1 MEKCCSECSEP
12 RMAQS
17 LCTFCN
23 KWLCF
28 QCTDLHQHERSST
41 QPFDLQHQP
50 RDPPSPSE
58 IGKSVFLLPIC
69 NYFHLSAQ
77 VGCLL
82 AHFCSWPPDIISSA
96 QYFSNP
102 SSLSPHFLSSV
113 VLRVSGAS
121 CCGHAVVMCSLHK
134 QEPLELLCETC
145 DLMACST
152 CHLSAHKD
160 FRLVHVGKAL
170 QDQRWLLQNLMARV
184 EEKRSAVESTAK
196 QIQGRLHGIKIT
208 QRKAE
213 NQIKMAKMIM
223 MNELNKRANLLIE
236 QLESISSDFKQR
248 LEDQLQG
255 AIELCSQLEHVQNF
269 ITWATAHH
277 RRNPLLFSK
286 ELIALQMQQLLE
298 PLMLSEAWTQL
309 KIKFNWDAS
318 FWTKNNSTLG
328 QLVVE
333 GGSRSYPEVVG
344 HPSILRPQT
353 VPCIA
358 IPPLCHAVREPGC
371 ACQTF
376 CQPQLCCLHCRPTQ
390 SVPLDKFPSQCPQAT
405 RRSSPPSLHSC
416 WEADASVPVHPPGAQ
431 PIQQST
437 SHPGSDPVQHGTSS
451 ASPRQ
456 PVGAN
461 NNLLSEPLP
470 ANSNQATIHVK
481 NPKQLQPPCERAQTS
496 AHEAATG
503 QEASPDRELPQVH
516 TQAQVQMTT
525 ETSNQPMIELQPIVN
540 TINHNRLLTA
550 LLQADGET
558 QTVVSR
564 LLHFSSSRCRAHTIT
579 SKVSETS
586 YLLSSP
592 THACKT
598 HSPQLDSFHPLL
610 LGFYQRSSALEMFTR
625 AQGRGGGGQS
635 RSGSK
640 KATRSQ
646 STSKGPRGP
655 RKRLCKDR
663 PTRAAHSL
671 ATVAGDQGCTMQ
683 QQVCARLDASEM
695 IPGHINSHTAS
706 SLTTYK
712 SEPDNV
718 YAYAYENRRLKTRK
732 KKRLSQEDPD
742 TSDKEAPDGS
752 KVPVVCLE
760 RLKILVSRHPPQNH
774 QGTDLTSQTEPGL
787 KPEETV
793 FRVLERKVTSQ
804 GTLDKESVQTEDSVS
819 PIEQLS
825 PEHLHS
831 SESSGSLDVSQ
842 PPVQEFCNINQESR
856 VLAISNDSDPI
867 SQPDTEEI
875 NSPSELRSVTGPDFQ
890 TESTREAEADADM
903 ESELLQE
910 SDPSAESELQVECES
925 DVISEQLP
933 ELVLSA
939 SEQEFE
945 SDTDSTA
952 EVTLNLE
959 PESEWEAEQPV
970 LPPAVDSETV
980 SEPALEHQPAED
992 CPEIENEDFC
1002 AVCLIG
1008 GDLLCCDRCP
1018 KVFHLSCHVPPL
1030 HTFPIG
1036 DWICTLC
1043 RDVEQPEVE
1052 SDCENDQMSTG
1063 SLPYGLSA
1071 CDQRKCEKL
1080 TLLILSNIL
1089 SAPFHEP
1096 VSPLA
1101 RHYYQIIKKP
1111 MDLSVIRNR
1120 LSRTSNTHYRSPQE
1134 FVADVL
1140 LMFKNCAKFNYPDSE
1155 VAQAGHSLQSF
1166 FTSKL
1171 REVFPDLTCPVQE
1184 EEDSDNEDYE
1194 ELERAMVTGFPWPER
1209 KEQSHRKRKRRHSLN
1224 WRRNHY

>member
-28 QCTDLHQHERSST
+28 QCTDLHQHERGST

-58 IGKSVFLLPIC
+58 IG
-69 NYFHLSAQ
+69 A
-77 VGCLL
+77 G
-82 AHFCSWPPDIISSA
+82 
-96 QYFSNP
+96 
-102 SSLSPHFLSSV
+102 
-113 VLRVSGAS
+113 
-121 CCGHAVVMCSLHK
+121 CCGHAVVMCPLHK

-145 DLMACST
+145 DLMACSI

-160 FRLVHVGKAL
+160 HRLVHVGKAL

-298 PLMLSEAWTQL
+298 PLMLSEAWTPL

-318 FWTKNNSTLG
+318 FWTKQMSTLG

-333 GGSRSYPEVVG
+333 GGSRSYSEVVG
-344 HPSILRPQT
+344 HPSILRPQP

-358 IPPLCHAVREPGC
+358 MPPLCHAVREPGC
-371 ACQTF
+371 ACQAF

-390 SVPLDKFPSQCPQAT
+390 SVPLDKFPSQCPQAS

-416 WEADASVPVHPPGAQ
+416 WEADASVPMHPPGAQ

-437 SHPGSDPVQHGTSS
+437 SHPGPDPVQHGTSS

-456 PVGAN
+456 PAGSN
-461 NNLLSEPLP
+461 NHLLPESLP
-470 ANSNQATIHVK
+470 ANSNQAAVDGRKSAPGQT
-481 NPKQLQPPCERAQTS
+481 PGERGQTS
-496 AHEAATG
+496 ALEAATG
-503 QEASPDRELPQVH
+503 QGASADKELPQVH
-516 TQAQVQMTT
+516 NQAQVQTTT
-525 ETSNQPMIELQPIVN
+525 ETSNQPMIELHPIVAC
-540 TINHNRLLTA
+540 INDDR
-550 LLQADGET
+550 
-558 QTVVSR
+558 
-564 LLHFSSSRCRAHTIT
+564 
-579 SKVSETS
+579 
-586 YLLSSP
+586 
-592 THACKT
+592 
-598 HSPQLDSFHPLL
+598 
-610 LGFYQRSSALEMFTR
+610 RSSVLEMYAL
-625 AQGRGGGGQS
+625 AQGRGGDGQR

-640 KATRSQ
+640 RATRSQ
-646 STSKGPRGP
+646 STLKGPRVPRGP

-663 PTRAAHSL
+663 PTGAAHSL
-671 ATVAGDQGCTMQ
+671 ATVAGDQGCTTQ
-683 QQVCARLDASEM
+683 QQVCARLNASVM
-695 IPGHINSHTAS
+695 IPGHVSSHIAS
-706 SLTTYK
+706 SMTTYK

-732 KKRLSQEDPD
+732 KNRMSQEDPE

-774 QGTDLTSQTEPGL
+774 QSADLTSQTEPGL

-793 FRVLERKVTSQ
+793 FRVLERHVTSQ
-804 GTLDKESVQTEDSVS
+804 GTLDKKSVQTEDSVS
-819 PIEQLS
+819 PTEQLS

-831 SESSGSLDVSQ
+831 SESSGSLEASQ
-842 PPVQEFCNINQESR
+842 APVQEFCNINQESG
-856 VLAISNDSDPI
+856 VLAISNDSVPV
-867 SQPDTEEI
+867 SQPETEEI
-875 NSPSELRSVTGPDFQ
+875 HSPSELRSVTGSDFQ
-890 TESTREAEADADM
+890 TESTREAEPGSDADV

-910 SDPSAESELQVECES
+910 SDPSAESELQVESES
-925 DVISEQLP
+925 DVISEQPP
-933 ELVLSA
+933 ESVLSA
-939 SEQEFE
+939 SEHEFE
-945 SDTDSTA
+945 SDPDSTA

-959 PESEWEAEQPV
+959 AETEWEAEQPV
-970 LPPAVDSETV
+970 LPPATNSESAV
-980 SEPALEHQPAED
+980 EHQPAEET
-992 CPEIENEDFC
+992 PEIENEDFC

-1030 HTFPIG
+1030 HSFPRG

-1052 SDCENDQMSTG
+1052 YDCENDQMSTG
-1063 SLPYGLSA
+1063 SMPYGLSA

-1120 LSRTSNTHYRSPQE
+1120 LSRNGSTQYRSPQE

-1140 LMFKNCAKFNYPDSE
+1140 LMFKNCAKFNY
-1155 VAQAGHSLQSF
+1155 
-1166 FTSKL
+1166 
-1171 REVFPDLTCPVQE
+1171 
-1184 EEDSDNEDYE
+1184 
-1194 ELERAMVTGFPWPER
+1194 
-1209 KEQSHRKRKRRHSLN
+1209 
-1224 WRRNHY
+1224 

>member
-28 QCTDLHQHERSST
+28 QCTDLHQHERSSS

-58 IGKSVFLLPIC
+58 IG
-69 NYFHLSAQ
+69 A
-77 VGCLL
+77 G
-82 AHFCSWPPDIISSA
+82 
-96 QYFSNP
+96 
-102 SSLSPHFLSSV
+102 
-113 VLRVSGAS
+113 

-145 DLMACST
+145 DLMACSI

-160 FRLVHVGKAL
+160 HRLVHVGKAL

-184 EEKRSAVESTAK
+184 EEKRSAVESSAK

-255 AIELCSQLEHVQNF
+255 AIELCSQLERVQNF

-318 FWTKNNSTLG
+318 FWTKQMSTLG
-328 QLVVE
+328 QLVVD
-333 GGSRSYPEVVG
+333 GGSRSYSEVVG
-344 HPSILRPQT
+344 HPSILRPQP

-358 IPPLCHAVREPGC
+358 IPPLCHAVHDPGC

-390 SVPLDKFPSQCPQAT
+390 SISLDKFPAQCPQAT

-416 WEADASVPVHPPGAQ
+416 WEADASVPGHPPGAQ
-431 PIQQST
+431 PIQPST
-437 SHPGSDPVQHGTSS
+437 SHPGSELVQHGVSS

-456 PVGAN
+456 PVGSN
-461 NNLLSEPLP
+461 NHPLP
-470 ANSNQATIHVK
+470 ANSNQAAMDGR
-481 NPKQLQPPCERAQTS
+481 NSAPGQAPCEREQTS
-496 AHEAATG
+496 AHEATTG
-503 QEASPDRELPQVH
+503 QEASPDRELLQVH
-516 TQAQVQMTT
+516 NQAQVQMNT
-525 ETSNQPMIELQPIVN
+525 ETSNQPMIELQPI
-540 TINHNRLLTA
+540 IARIS
-550 LLQADGET
+550 DD
-558 QTVVSR
+558 R
-564 LLHFSSSRCRAHTIT
+564 
-579 SKVSETS
+579 
-586 YLLSSP
+586 
-592 THACKT
+592 
-598 HSPQLDSFHPLL
+598 
-610 LGFYQRSSALEMFTR
+610 RSSALETFTL
-625 AQGRGGGGQS
+625 AQGRGCKGQS

-640 KATRSQ
+640 RASRSQ

-655 RKRLCKDR
+655 RKSLCKAR
-663 PTRAAHSL
+663 MNRAAHSL
-671 ATVAGDQGCTMQ
+671 ATVAGDQGCTT
-683 QQVCARLDASEM
+683 QQVCAQPDASEM
-695 IPGHINSHTAS
+695 IPGHTAS

-718 YAYAYENRRLKTRK
+718 YAYAYENRKQKTRK
-732 KKRLSQEDPD
+732 KKRFSREDPD
-742 TSDKEAPDGS
+742 SSDKEASDGS

-793 FRVLERKVTSQ
+793 YRVLERKVTSQ

-819 PIEQLS
+819 PTEQLS
-825 PEHLHS
+825 PE
-831 SESSGSLDVSQ
+831 SSGSLEVSQ
-842 PPVQEFCNINQESR
+842 PPVQEFCNITQESG
-856 VLAISNDSDPI
+856 VLAISNDSDPVL
-867 SQPDTEEI
+867 QPDTEEI
-875 NSPSELRSVTGPDFQ
+875 DSPSELRSVTGYDFQ
-890 TESTREAEADADM
+890 TESIREAELGSDADV
-903 ESELLQE
+903 ESELLQD
-910 SDPSAESELQVECES
+910 SDPSSQSELQVEFES
-925 DVISEQLP
+925 DVISEQP
-933 ELVLSA
+933 SESALSA

-945 SDTDSTA
+945 SDPDSTA

-970 LPPAVDSETV
+970 LPPVSGSETV
-980 SEPALEHQPAED
+980 SEPAAES
-992 CPEIENEDFC
+992 PEIENEDFC

-1030 HTFPIG
+1030 HSFPIG

-1052 SDCENDQMSTG
+1052 YDCESDQMSTA
-1063 SLPYGLSA
+1063 LLAYGLSA

-1120 LSRTSNTHYRSPQE
+1120 LSRTGNTHYRSPQE

-1184 EEDSDNEDYE
+1184 EEDSDNEDHE
-1194 ELERAMVTGFPWPER
+1194 ELQRAMVTGFPWPER

>member
-28 QCTDLHQHERSST
+28 QCTDLHQHERVST
-41 QPFDLQHQP
+41 QPSDLQHQP

-58 IGKSVFLLPIC
+58 IG
-69 NYFHLSAQ
+69 A
-77 VGCLL
+77 G
-82 AHFCSWPPDIISSA
+82 
-96 QYFSNP
+96 
-102 SSLSPHFLSSV
+102 
-113 VLRVSGAS
+113 
-121 CCGHAVVMCSLHK
+121 CCGHAVVMCPLHK

-145 DLMACST
+145 DLMACSI

-160 FRLVHVGKAL
+160 HRLVHVGKAL

-184 EEKRSAVESTAK
+184 EEKRSTVESTAK

-269 ITWATAHH
+269 FTWATAHH

-298 PLMLSEAWTQL
+298 PLMLSEAWTPL

-318 FWTKNNSTLG
+318 FWTKQMSTLG

-333 GGSRSYPEVVG
+333 GGSRSYSEVVG
-344 HPSILRPQT
+344 HPSILRPQP

-358 IPPLCHAVREPGC
+358 MPPLCHAVREPGC

-390 SVPLDKFPSQCPQAT
+390 SVPLDKFPAPCPQAT

-416 WEADASVPVHPPGAQ
+416 WESDASVPMHPTGAQ

-437 SHPGSDPVQHGTSS
+437 SHPGSDLVQHESSS
-451 ASPRQ
+451 ALPRQ
-456 PVGAN
+456 PVGSNDHPLPEA
-461 NNLLSEPLP
+461 LP
-470 ANSNQATIHVK
+470 ANSNQTVMDGRNCAPDQSP
-481 NPKQLQPPCERAQTS
+481 NGRGQTC
-496 AHEAATG
+496 APEADTR

-516 TQAQVQMTT
+516 NQARVQTTT
-525 ETSNQPMIELQPIVN
+525 ETSNQPMVELQP
-540 TINHNRLLTA
+540 
-550 LLQADGET
+550 
-558 QTVVSR
+558 VVAR
-564 LLHFSSSRCRAHTIT
+564 IDDDR
-579 SKVSETS
+579 
-586 YLLSSP
+586 
-592 THACKT
+592 
-598 HSPQLDSFHPLL
+598 
-610 LGFYQRSSALEMFTR
+610 RSSALEMYAL
-625 AQGRGGGGQS
+625 AQGRGGDRRS
-635 RSGSK
+635 CSGSK
-640 KATRSQ
+640 RATRSQ
-646 STSKGPRGP
+646 STAVGPRGP

-663 PTRAAHSL
+663 PARAAHSL
-671 ATVAGDQGCTMQ
+671 ATVAGDQGCTTQ
-683 QQVCARLDASEM
+683 QQVCARFDDSEM
-695 IPGHINSHTAS
+695 IPGRISSHNAS
-706 SLTTYK
+706 TLTTYK

-718 YAYAYENRRLKTRK
+718 YAYAYENRRLNTRK
-732 KKRLSQEDPD
+732 SRMPREDPD

-774 QGTDLTSQTEPGL
+774 QSTEITCQTESGL

-793 FRVLERKVTSQ
+793 LRVLEREVTSQ
-804 GTLDKESVQTEDSVS
+804 GTLDKESVQPEDSVS
-819 PIEQLS
+819 PTEQLS
-825 PEHLHS
+825 PEHLYS
-831 SESSGSLDVSQ
+831 CESSVSLEVSQ
-842 PPVQEFCNINQESR
+842 PPVQEFCNLNQESR
-856 VLAISNDSDPI
+856 VLAISNDSDPVL
-867 SQPDTEEI
+867 QPDTEEI
-875 NSPSELRSVTGPDFQ
+875 HFPSELRSVTDSDFQ
-890 TESTREAEADADM
+890 TESTREAEPGSDADM

-910 SDPSAESELQVECES
+910 SDPSAESELQVESES
-925 DVISEQLP
+925 DVISEQPP
-933 ELVLSA
+933 ESVLSG

-945 SDTDSTA
+945 SDPDSTA
-952 EVTLNLE
+952 EVTVNLE
-959 PESEWEAEQPV
+959 PESEWEAEPPV
-970 LPPAVDSETV
+970 LQPATGSENV
-980 SEPALEHQPAED
+980 SEPAVEHQPAEER
-992 CPEIENEDFC
+992 PEIENEDFC

-1030 HTFPIG
+1030 HSFPIG

-1043 RDVEQPEVE
+1043 RDLEQPEVE
-1052 SDCENDQMSTG
+1052 YDCENVQMSTG
-1063 SLPYGLSA
+1063 TMPYGLSA
-1071 CDQRKCEKL
+1071 CDQKKCEKL

-1120 LSRTSNTHYRSPQE
+1120 LSRNSHTHYLSPQE

-1184 EEDSDNEDYE
+1184 EEDSDIDDYE
-1194 ELERAMVTGFPWPER
+1194 ELEQAMVTGFPWPER
-1209 KEQSHRKRKRRHSLN
+1209 REQSHRKRKRRHSLN

>member
-28 QCTDLHQHERSST
+28 QCTDLHQHERSFI

-50 RDPPSPSE
+50 RDLPSSSE
-58 IGKSVFLLPIC
+58 IG
-69 NYFHLSAQ
+69 A
-77 VGCLL
+77 G
-82 AHFCSWPPDIISSA
+82 
-96 QYFSNP
+96 
-102 SSLSPHFLSSV
+102 
-113 VLRVSGAS
+113 

-145 DLMACST
+145 DLMACSI

-160 FRLVHVGKAL
+160 HRLVHVGKAL

-255 AIELCSQLEHVQNF
+255 AIELCSQLERVQNF

-277 RRNPLLFSK
+277 RCNPLLFSK

-298 PLMLSEAWTQL
+298 PLMLSEAWTSL

-318 FWTKNNSTLG
+318 FWTKQMSTLG

-333 GGSRSYPEVVG
+333 GGSRSYSEVVG
-344 HPSILRPQT
+344 HPSILRPQP

-358 IPPLCHAVREPGC
+358 IPPLCHAVHEPGC

-376 CQPQLCCLHCRPTQ
+376 FQPQLCCLHCRPTQ
-390 SVPLDKFPSQCPQAT
+390 SVPLDKFPAQCPQAT

-431 PIQQST
+431 PIQPST
-437 SHPGSDPVQHGTSS
+437 SHPGSDLVQHGASS

-456 PVGAN
+456 PVGSN
-461 NNLLSEPLP
+461 NHPLP
-470 ANSNQATIHVK
+470 ANSNQAAMDGRK
-481 NPKQLQPPCERAQTS
+481 SAPGQPPCERGQTS
-496 AHEAATG
+496 APEATTG
-503 QEASPDRELPQVH
+503 QEASPDSELPRVH
-516 TQAQVQMTT
+516 NQAQVQTTT
-525 ETSNQPMIELQPIVN
+525 ETSNQPMIELQPIVAR
-540 TINHNRLLTA
+540 IDDDR
-550 LLQADGET
+550 
-558 QTVVSR
+558 
-564 LLHFSSSRCRAHTIT
+564 
-579 SKVSETS
+579 
-586 YLLSSP
+586 
-592 THACKT
+592 
-598 HSPQLDSFHPLL
+598 
-610 LGFYQRSSALEMFTR
+610 RSSALEMFTL
-625 AQGRGGGGQS
+625 AQGRGGDDQS

-640 KATRSQ
+640 RATRSQ
-646 STSKGPRGP
+646 SNSKGPRGP
-655 RKRLCKDR
+655 RKSLCKAR
-663 PTRAAHSL
+663 PNRAAHSL
-671 ATVAGDQGCTMQ
+671 ATVAGDQECTTQ
-683 QQVCARLDASEM
+683 QQVCARPDASEM
-695 IPGHINSHTAS
+695 MPGHISSHTAS

-718 YAYAYENRRLKTRK
+718 YAYAYENRKPKTRK
-732 KKRLSQEDPD
+732 KNRLSREDPD

-774 QGTDLTSQTEPGL
+774 QGTDLISQTESGL

-793 FRVLERKVTSQ
+793 FRVLERKDTSQ
-804 GTLDKESVQTEDSVS
+804 ETLDKESVQTEDSVS
-819 PIEQLS
+819 ATEQLS

-831 SESSGSLDVSQ
+831 SEPSGSLEVSQ
-842 PPVQEFCNINQESR
+842 LPVQEFCNINQESG

-867 SQPDTEEI
+867 LQSDTEEI
-875 NSPSELRSVTGPDFQ
+875 HSPSELRSVTGSDFQ
-890 TESTREAEADADM
+890 TESVREAEPGSDADV

-910 SDPSAESELQVECES
+910 SDPSSQFELQVEFES
-925 DVISEQLP
+925 DVISEQP
-933 ELVLSA
+933 SESVLSA

-945 SDTDSTA
+945 SDPDSTA

-959 PESEWEAEQPV
+959 PEPEWV
-970 LPPAVDSETV
+970 LPPAAGSETV
-980 SEPALEHQPAED
+980 SEPAAEHQPTEES
-992 CPEIENEDFC
+992 PEIENEDFC

-1030 HTFPIG
+1030 HSFPIG

-1052 SDCENDQMSTG
+1052 YDCENDQMSTA
-1063 SLPYGLSA
+1063 LLAYGLSA

-1134 FVADVL
+1134 FVTDVL
-1140 LMFKNCAKFNYPDSE
+1140 LMFKNCGKFNYSDSE

-1184 EEDSDNEDYE
+1184 EEDSENEDYE

>member
-1 MEKCCSECSEP
+1 MCQQILFFWNAVDFQCTFIHLPLQCCSECSEP

-28 QCTDLHQHERSST
+28 QCTDLHQHERSSS
-41 QPFDLQHQP
+41 QPSDLQHQP

-58 IGKSVFLLPIC
+58 IG
-69 NYFHLSAQ
+69 A
-77 VGCLL
+77 
-82 AHFCSWPPDIISSA
+82 A
-96 QYFSNP
+96 
-102 SSLSPHFLSSV
+102 
-113 VLRVSGAS
+113 
-121 CCGHAVVMCSLHK
+121 CCGHAVVMCPLHK

-145 DLMACST
+145 DLMACSI

-160 FRLVHVGKAL
+160 HRLVHVGKAL

-298 PLMLSEAWTQL
+298 PLMLSEAWSPL

-318 FWTKNNSTLG
+318 FWTKQMSTLG

-333 GGSRSYPEVVG
+333 GGSRSYSDVVG
-344 HPSILRPQT
+344 HSSILRPQP

-358 IPPLCHAVREPGC
+358 MPPLCHAVREPGC
-371 ACQTF
+371 AYQTF
-376 CQPQLCCLHCRPTQ
+376 CQPSLCCLHCRPAQT
-390 SVPLDKFPSQCPQAT
+390 VPLEKFPAQCAQAT

-416 WEADASVPVHPPGAQ
+416 WDTETSVPVHPPGAQ
-431 PIQQST
+431 PMQQST
-437 SHPGSDPVQHGTSS
+437 SHPGSDLVQHGSS
-451 ASPRQ
+451 SSQPRH
-456 PVGAN
+456 PVGSN
-461 NNLLSEPLP
+461 IELLP
-470 ANSNQATIHVK
+470 ADSGQTVMDEKSSTTGQKAS
-481 NPKQLQPPCERAQTS
+481 RRGQTS
-496 AHEAATG
+496 AP
-503 QEASPDRELPQVH
+503 EASTGPEASADAELPQIH
-516 TQAQVQMTT
+516 KQAQMQTT
-525 ETSNQPMIELQPIVN
+525 AETSCQPMVELQSIAAR
-540 TINHNRLLTA
+540 IGDDDDR
-550 LLQADGET
+550 
-558 QTVVSR
+558 
-564 LLHFSSSRCRAHTIT
+564 
-579 SKVSETS
+579 
-586 YLLSSP
+586 
-592 THACKT
+592 
-598 HSPQLDSFHPLL
+598 
-610 LGFYQRSSALEMFTR
+610 RSSELEMFALVQGQVGDGRSCPGLKR
-625 AQGRGGGGQS
+625 AS
-635 RSGSK
+635 
-640 KATRSQ
+640 RSQ
-646 STSKGPRGP
+646 SSADAPRGP

-663 PTRAAHSL
+663 SIKDAHGL
-671 ATVAGDQGCTMQ
+671 ATATGDQGCTTQ
-683 QQVCARLDASEM
+683 QTCAQLHASEM
-695 IPGHINSHTAS
+695 YPSSHVAS

-712 SEPDNV
+712 SEPENV
-718 YAYAYENRRLKTRK
+718 YAYAYENKRLKTRK
-732 KKRLSQEDPD
+732 KHRNSRDDPH
-742 TSDKEAPDGS
+742 TSDKESSDGS
-752 KVPVVCLE
+752 KVPVVCLQ

-774 QGTDLTSQTEPGL
+774 QSTDPSSQSGL

-793 FRVLERKVTSQ
+793 LKVLEREAASQ
-804 GTLDKESVQTEDSVS
+804 GTLDKESVQAEDNMSPTET
-819 PIEQLS
+819 QLS
-825 PEHLHS
+825 PQHLHS
-831 SESSGSLDVSQ
+831 CESSGSLEDSQ
-842 PPVQEFCNINQESR
+842 PPVQEFCNINQESDALSVSKDA
-856 VLAISNDSDPI
+856 VL
-867 SQPDTEEI
+867 QPDAEEI
-875 NSPSELRSVTGPDFQ
+875 HSDDSPSDLISAPGSDFQ
-890 TESTREAEADADM
+890 TESTREADV
-903 ESELLQE
+903 ESELPQ
-910 SDPSAESELQVECES
+910 ESELQVESES

-933 ELVLSA
+933 ESVL
-939 SEQEFE
+939 SEQEME
-945 SDTDSTA
+945 SDPDSTA
-952 EVTLNLE
+952 EVNLNLE
-959 PESEWEAEQPV
+959 PECEWETEQPV
-970 LPPAVDSETV
+970 SPQSSGFENVP
-980 SEPALEHQPAED
+980 EPVVEHQPSEES
-992 CPEIENEDFC
+992 PEIENEDFC

-1030 HTFPIG
+1030 HSFPVG

-1052 SDCENDQMSTG
+1052 YDCENVQMSTG
-1063 SLPYGLSA
+1063 MMPYGLSA

-1120 LSRTSNTHYRSPQE
+1120 LGSNSHTHYCSPQE

-1166 FTSKL
+1166 FISKL
-1171 REVFPDLTCPVQE
+1171 REVFPDLSCPVQE
-1184 EEDSDNEDYE
+1184 EEEEDSDTEDYE
-1194 ELERAMVTGFPWPER
+1194 ELERAMMTGFPWPER
-1209 KEQSHRKRKRRHSLN
+1209 KEQSHRKRKRRLSLN
-1224 WRRNHY
+1224 RRRNHF

>member
-1 MEKCCSECSEP
+1 MYLQCCSECSEP

-28 QCTDLHQHERSST
+28 QCTDLHQHERKT
-41 QPFDLQHQP
+41 NFWKKNVKT
-50 RDPPSPSE
+50 SP
-58 IGKSVFLLPIC
+58 
-69 NYFHLSAQ
+69 
-77 VGCLL
+77 
-82 AHFCSWPPDIISSA
+82 
-96 QYFSNP
+96 
-102 SSLSPHFLSSV
+102 
-113 VLRVSGAS
+113 GAG
-121 CCGHAVVMCSLHK
+121 CCGHAVVMCPLHK

-145 DLMACST
+145 DLMACSI

-160 FRLVHVGKAL
+160 HRLVHVGKAL

-236 QLESISSDFKQR
+236 QLEVITFSLQR

-255 AIELCSQLEHVQNF
+255 AIELCSQLEHLQNF

-277 RRNPLLFSK
+277 RCNPLLFSK

-298 PLMLSEAWTQL
+298 PLMLSEAWTPL

-318 FWTKNNSTLG
+318 FWTKQMSTLGKPSYWTMPLDGYFYNFYICCIFTFQEGNSSVFKPSKTG

-358 IPPLCHAVREPGC
+358 MPPLCHAVREPGC

-390 SVPLDKFPSQCPQAT
+390 SVPLDKFPSQCPQA
-405 RRSSPPSLHSC
+405 
-416 WEADASVPVHPPGAQ
+416 DASVLVHPPGAQ
-431 PIQQST
+431 PLQQST

-456 PVGAN
+456 PVVAN
-461 NNLLSEPLP
+461 NHPLSEPLP
-470 ANSNQATIHVK
+470 ANSNQAAVDGR
-481 NPKQLQPPCERAQTS
+481 NAAPGLPPCERGQTS
-496 AHEAATG
+496 APEAVTG
-503 QEASPDRELPQVH
+503 QEASPDKELPQVRN
-516 TQAQVQMTT
+516 QAQVQTTT
-525 ETSNQPMIELQPIVN
+525 ETSNQPMIELQPIVARIDDDRVSF
-540 TINHNRLLTA
+540 INVSLFICPLQSSTFA
-550 LLQADGET
+550 LI
-558 QTVVSR
+558 V
-564 LLHFSSSRCRAHTIT
+564 
-579 SKVSETS
+579 
-586 YLLSSP
+586 
-592 THACKT
+592 
-598 HSPQLDSFHPLL
+598 LD
-610 LGFYQRSSALEMFTR
+610 
-625 AQGRGGGGQS
+625 
-635 RSGSK
+635 
-640 KATRSQ
+640 
-646 STSKGPRGP
+646 
-655 RKRLCKDR
+655 
-663 PTRAAHSL
+663 
-671 ATVAGDQGCTMQ
+671 
-683 QQVCARLDASEM
+683 
-695 IPGHINSHTAS
+695 
-706 SLTTYK
+706 
-712 SEPDNV
+712 
-718 YAYAYENRRLKTRK
+718 
-732 KKRLSQEDPD
+732 
-742 TSDKEAPDGS
+742 
-752 KVPVVCLE
+752 
-760 RLKILVSRHPPQNH
+760 
-774 QGTDLTSQTEPGL
+774 TD
-787 KPEETV
+787 
-793 FRVLERKVTSQ
+793 
-804 GTLDKESVQTEDSVS
+804 
-819 PIEQLS
+819 
-825 PEHLHS
+825 HS
-831 SESSGSLDVSQ
+831 SQAWRSL
-842 PPVQEFCNINQESR
+842 
-856 VLAISNDSDPI
+856 VLAK
-867 SQPDTEEI
+867 
-875 NSPSELRSVTGPDFQ
+875 V
-890 TESTREAEADADM
+890 AYV

-910 SDPSAESELQVECES
+910 SDPSAESELQVDSES
-925 DVISEQLP
+925 DVISEQPP
-933 ELVLSA
+933 ESVLSA

-945 SDTDSTA
+945 SDPDSTA

-970 LPPAVDSETV
+970 LPPAAGSETI
-980 SEPALEHQPAED
+980 SEPAVEHQPAEES
-992 CPEIENEDFC
+992 PEIENEDFC

-1030 HTFPIG
+1030 HSFPIG

-1052 SDCENDQMSTG
+1052 YDCENDQMSTG

-1089 SAPFHEP
+1089 STPFHEP

-1194 ELERAMVTGFPWPER
+1194 ELERAMATGFPWPER

>member
-28 QCTDLHQHERSST
+28 QCTDLHQHERSSS

-58 IGKSVFLLPIC
+58 IG
-69 NYFHLSAQ
+69 A
-77 VGCLL
+77 G
-82 AHFCSWPPDIISSA
+82 
-96 QYFSNP
+96 
-102 SSLSPHFLSSV
+102 
-113 VLRVSGAS
+113 

-145 DLMACST
+145 DLMACSI

-160 FRLVHVGKAL
+160 HRLVHVGKAL

-184 EEKRSAVESTAK
+184 EEKRSAVESSAK

-255 AIELCSQLEHVQNF
+255 AIELCSQLERVQNF

-318 FWTKNNSTLG
+318 FWTKQMSTLG
-328 QLVVE
+328 QLVVD
-333 GGSRSYPEVVG
+333 GGSRSYSEVVG
-344 HPSILRPQT
+344 HPSILRPQP

-358 IPPLCHAVREPGC
+358 IPPLCHAVHDPGC

-390 SVPLDKFPSQCPQAT
+390 SISLDKFPAQCPQAT

-416 WEADASVPVHPPGAQ
+416 WEADASVPGHPPGAQ
-431 PIQQST
+431 PIQPST
-437 SHPGSDPVQHGTSS
+437 SHPGSELVQHGVSS

-456 PVGAN
+456 PVGSN
-461 NNLLSEPLP
+461 NHPLP
-470 ANSNQATIHVK
+470 ANSNQAAMDGR
-481 NPKQLQPPCERAQTS
+481 NSAPGQAPCEREQTS
-496 AHEAATG
+496 AHEATTG
-503 QEASPDRELPQVH
+503 QEASPDRELLQVH
-516 TQAQVQMTT
+516 NQAQVQMNT
-525 ETSNQPMIELQPIVN
+525 ETSNQPMIELQPI
-540 TINHNRLLTA
+540 IARIS
-550 LLQADGET
+550 DD
-558 QTVVSR
+558 R
-564 LLHFSSSRCRAHTIT
+564 
-579 SKVSETS
+579 
-586 YLLSSP
+586 
-592 THACKT
+592 
-598 HSPQLDSFHPLL
+598 
-610 LGFYQRSSALEMFTR
+610 RSSALETFTL
-625 AQGRGGGGQS
+625 AQGRGGNGQS

-640 KATRSQ
+640 RASRSQ

-655 RKRLCKDR
+655 RKSLCKAR
-663 PTRAAHSL
+663 MNRAAHSL
-671 ATVAGDQGCTMQ
+671 ATVAGDQGCTTQ
-683 QQVCARLDASEM
+683 QQVCAQPDASEM
-695 IPGHINSHTAS
+695 IPGHTAS
-706 SLTTYK
+706 SLTNYK

-718 YAYAYENRRLKTRK
+718 YAYAYENRKQKTRK
-732 KKRLSQEDPD
+732 KKRLSREDPD
-742 TSDKEAPDGS
+742 SSDKEASDGS

-793 FRVLERKVTSQ
+793 YRVLERKVTSQ

-819 PIEQLS
+819 PTEQLS
-825 PEHLHS
+825 PE
-831 SESSGSLDVSQ
+831 SSGSLEVSQ
-842 PPVQEFCNINQESR
+842 PPVQEFCNITQESG
-856 VLAISNDSDPI
+856 VLAISNDSDPVL
-867 SQPDTEEI
+867 QPDTEEI
-875 NSPSELRSVTGPDFQ
+875 DSPSELRSVTGSDFQ
-890 TESTREAEADADM
+890 TESIREAELGSDADV
-903 ESELLQE
+903 ESELLQD
-910 SDPSAESELQVECES
+910 SDPSSQSELQVEFES
-925 DVISEQLP
+925 DVISEQP
-933 ELVLSA
+933 SESALSA

-945 SDTDSTA
+945 SDPDSTA

-970 LPPAVDSETV
+970 LPPVSGSETV
-980 SEPALEHQPAED
+980 SEPAAES
-992 CPEIENEDFC
+992 PEIENEDFC

-1030 HTFPIG
+1030 HSFPIG

-1052 SDCENDQMSTG
+1052 YDCESDQMSTA
-1063 SLPYGLSA
+1063 LLAYGLSA

-1120 LSRTSNTHYRSPQE
+1120 LSRTGNTHYRSPQE

-1184 EEDSDNEDYE
+1184 EEDSDNEDHE
-1194 ELERAMVTGFPWPER
+1194 ELQRAMVTGFPWPER

>member
-58 IGKSVFLLPIC
+58 IG
-69 NYFHLSAQ
+69 A
-77 VGCLL
+77 G
-82 AHFCSWPPDIISSA
+82 
-96 QYFSNP
+96 
-102 SSLSPHFLSSV
+102 
-113 VLRVSGAS
+113 
-121 CCGHAVVMCSLHK
+121 CCGHAVVMCPLHK

-145 DLMACST
+145 DLMACSI

-160 FRLVHVGKAL
+160 HRLVHVGKAL

-236 QLESISSDFKQR
+236 QVE
-248 LEDQLQG
+248 
-255 AIELCSQLEHVQNF
+255 
-269 ITWATAHH
+269 
-277 RRNPLLFSK
+277 
-286 ELIALQMQQLLE
+286 
-298 PLMLSEAWTQL
+298 
-309 KIKFNWDAS
+309 
-318 FWTKNNSTLG
+318 LG

-344 HPSILRPQT
+344 HPSILQPQT

-358 IPPLCHAVREPGC
+358 MPPLCHAVREPGC

-390 SVPLDKFPSQCPQAT
+390 SVPLDKFPSQCPQAA

-416 WEADASVPVHPPGAQ
+416 WEADASVLVHPPGAQ
-431 PIQQST
+431 PLQHST

-461 NNLLSEPLP
+461 NHPLSEPLP
-470 ANSNQATIHVK
+470 ANSNQAAVDGR
-481 NPKQLQPPCERAQTS
+481 NAAPGQPPCERGHTS
-496 AHEAATG
+496 APEAATG
-503 QEASPDRELPQVH
+503 QEASPDRELPQVRN
-516 TQAQVQMTT
+516 QAQVQTTT
-525 ETSNQPMIELQPIVN
+525 ETSNQPMIELQPIVAR
-540 TINHNRLLTA
+540 IEDDR
-550 LLQADGET
+550 
-558 QTVVSR
+558 
-564 LLHFSSSRCRAHTIT
+564 
-579 SKVSETS
+579 
-586 YLLSSP
+586 
-592 THACKT
+592 
-598 HSPQLDSFHPLL
+598 
-610 LGFYQRSSALEMFTR
+610 RSSALEMFTR
-625 AQGRGGGGQS
+625 AQGRGGDGQS
-635 RSGSK
+635 CSGSK
-640 KATRSQ
+640 RATRSQ
-646 STSKGPRGP
+646 SISKGPRGP

-663 PTRAAHSL
+663 LTRAAHSL
-671 ATVAGDQGCTMQ
+671 ATVAGDQGCTTQ

-732 KKRLSQEDPD
+732 KKRLSREDPD

-760 RLKILVSRHPPQNH
+760 RLKILVSQHSPQNH
-774 QGTDLTSQTEPGL
+774 QSTDLTSQTEPGL

-793 FRVLERKVTSQ
+793 FRVLERKVTCQ

-831 SESSGSLDVSQ
+831 SESSGSLEVSQ
-842 PPVQEFCNINQESR
+842 PPVQEFCNINQESS

-867 SQPDTEEI
+867 SQPDTEEL
-875 NSPSELRSVTGPDFQ
+875 NSPSELRSVTGSDFQ
-890 TESTREAEADADM
+890 TESTREAEAGADADV

-910 SDPSAESELQVECES
+910 SDPSAESELQVESES
-925 DVISEQLP
+925 DVISEQPP
-933 ELVLSA
+933 ESVLSA

-945 SDTDSTA
+945 SDPDSTA

-970 LPPAVDSETV
+970 FPPAAGSETV
-980 SEPALEHQPAED
+980 SEPVVEHQPAEES
-992 CPEIENEDFC
+992 PEIENEDFC

-1030 HTFPIG
+1030 HSFPIG

-1052 SDCENDQMSTG
+1052 YDCENDQMSTG

-1089 SAPFHEP
+1089 STPFHEP

-1194 ELERAMVTGFPWPER
+1194 ELERAMATGFPWPER

>member
-41 QPFDLQHQP
+41 QTFDLQHQP

-58 IGKSVFLLPIC
+58 IG
-69 NYFHLSAQ
+69 A
-77 VGCLL
+77 G
-82 AHFCSWPPDIISSA
+82 
-96 QYFSNP
+96 
-102 SSLSPHFLSSV
+102 
-113 VLRVSGAS
+113 
-121 CCGHAVVMCSLHK
+121 CCGHAVVMCPLHK

-145 DLMACST
+145 DLLACNI

-160 FRLVHVGKAL
+160 HRLVHVGKAL

-184 EEKRSAVESTAK
+184 EEKRSGVESTAK

-255 AIELCSQLEHVQNF
+255 AIELCSQLEHVRNF

-298 PLMLSEAWTQL
+298 PLMLSEAWTPL

-318 FWTKNNSTLG
+318 FWTKQMSTLG

-333 GGSRSYPEVVG
+333 GGSRPYPEVVG

-358 IPPLCHAVREPGC
+358 MPPLCHGVREPGC

-376 CQPQLCCLHCRPTQ
+376 CQPPLCCLHCRPTQ
-390 SVPLDKFPSQCPQAT
+390 SVPLDKFPSQCPQAA
-405 RRSSPPSLHSC
+405 RQSSPPSLHSC
-416 WEADASVPVHPPGAQ
+416 WEADASLPVHPPGA
-431 PIQQST
+431 
-437 SHPGSDPVQHGTSS
+437 HPGSDPVQHGTSS

-461 NNLLSEPLP
+461 NHPLP
-470 ANSNQATIHVK
+470 EQLLASSNQAALNGR
-481 NPKQLQPPCERAQTS
+481 NPALGQPPCERGQTS
-496 AHEAATG
+496 APQAATG
-503 QEASPDRELPQVH
+503 HEASPNKELPHVRN
-516 TQAQVQMTT
+516 QAQVQMTT
-525 ETSNQPMIELQPIVN
+525 ETSNQPMIELQPIIAR
-540 TINHNRLLTA
+540 IN
-550 LLQADGET
+550 DG
-558 QTVVSR
+558 R
-564 LLHFSSSRCRAHTIT
+564 
-579 SKVSETS
+579 
-586 YLLSSP
+586 
-592 THACKT
+592 
-598 HSPQLDSFHPLL
+598 
-610 LGFYQRSSALEMFTR
+610 RSSVLEMFTR
-625 AQGRGGGGQS
+625 AQGRGDDGQK
-635 RSGSK
+635 RSSSK

-663 PTRAAHSL
+663 PTRADHSL
-671 ATVAGDQGCTMQ
+671 ATVAGDQGCTTQ
-683 QQVCARLDASEM
+683 QQICARLDASEM
-695 IPGHINSHTAS
+695 IIGHINSHTAS

-718 YAYAYENRRLKTRK
+718 YAYAYENRRLKPRKRKRLTRK
-732 KKRLSQEDPD
+732 DPD

-774 QGTDLTSQTEPGL
+774 QSTDLSSQIEPGL

-804 GTLDKESVQTEDSVS
+804 GTLDKESVQTEDSMS
-819 PIEQLS
+819 HIEQLS
-825 PEHLHS
+825 PEHLPS

-856 VLAISNDSDPI
+856 VLAISNDLDPI
-867 SQPDTEEI
+867 LQPDTEEI
-875 NSPSELRSVTGPDFQ
+875 NSSSELRSATGSDFQ
-890 TESTREAEADADM
+890 TESTREAEADADV

-910 SDPSAESELQVECES
+910 SDPSTESELQVECES
-925 DVISEQLP
+925 EYISEHSP

-945 SDTDSTA
+945 SDPDSTA
-952 EVTLNLE
+952 EVTQNLE
-959 PESEWEAEQPV
+959 AESEWEAEQPV
-970 LPPAVDSETV
+970 LPPTAGSETV
-980 SEPALEHQPAED
+980 SDPAVERQPAEES
-992 CPEIENEDFC
+992 PEIENEDFC

-1030 HTFPIG
+1030 HSFPIG

-1052 SDCENDQMSTG
+1052 SNCENDQMSTG
-1063 SLPYGLSA
+1063 SLPPGLSA

-1184 EEDSDNEDYE
+1184 EEEDSDNEDYE
-1194 ELERAMVTGFPWPER
+1194 ELERAMATGFPWPER

-1224 WRRNHY
+1224 WRRTHY

>member
-1 MEKCCSECSEP
+1 
-12 RMAQS
+12 
-17 LCTFCN
+17 
-23 KWLCF
+23 
-28 QCTDLHQHERSST
+28 
-41 QPFDLQHQP
+41 
-50 RDPPSPSE
+50 
-58 IGKSVFLLPIC
+58 
-69 NYFHLSAQ
+69 
-77 VGCLL
+77 
-82 AHFCSWPPDIISSA
+82 
-96 QYFSNP
+96 
-102 SSLSPHFLSSV
+102 
-113 VLRVSGAS
+113 
-121 CCGHAVVMCSLHK
+121 
-134 QEPLELLCETC
+134 
-145 DLMACST
+145 
-152 CHLSAHKD
+152 
-160 FRLVHVGKAL
+160 
-170 QDQRWLLQNLMARV
+170 
-184 EEKRSAVESTAK
+184 
-196 QIQGRLHGIKIT
+196 
-208 QRKAE
+208 
-213 NQIKMAKMIM
+213 
-223 MNELNKRANLLIE
+223 
-236 QLESISSDFKQR
+236 
-248 LEDQLQG
+248 
-255 AIELCSQLEHVQNF
+255 
-269 ITWATAHH
+269 
-277 RRNPLLFSK
+277 
-286 ELIALQMQQLLE
+286 
-298 PLMLSEAWTQL
+298 
-309 KIKFNWDAS
+309 
-318 FWTKNNSTLG
+318 
-328 QLVVE
+328 
-333 GGSRSYPEVVG
+333 
-344 HPSILRPQT
+344 
-353 VPCIA
+353 
-358 IPPLCHAVREPGC
+358 
-371 ACQTF
+371 
-376 CQPQLCCLHCRPTQ
+376 
-390 SVPLDKFPSQCPQAT
+390 
-405 RRSSPPSLHSC
+405 
-416 WEADASVPVHPPGAQ
+416 
-431 PIQQST
+431 
-437 SHPGSDPVQHGTSS
+437 
-451 ASPRQ
+451 
-456 PVGAN
+456 
-461 NNLLSEPLP
+461 
-470 ANSNQATIHVK
+470 
-481 NPKQLQPPCERAQTS
+481 
-496 AHEAATG
+496 
-503 QEASPDRELPQVH
+503 
-516 TQAQVQMTT
+516 
-525 ETSNQPMIELQPIVN
+525 
-540 TINHNRLLTA
+540 
-550 LLQADGET
+550 
-558 QTVVSR
+558 
-564 LLHFSSSRCRAHTIT
+564 
-579 SKVSETS
+579 
-586 YLLSSP
+586 
-592 THACKT
+592 
-598 HSPQLDSFHPLL
+598 
-610 LGFYQRSSALEMFTR
+610 
-625 AQGRGGGGQS
+625 
-635 RSGSK
+635 
-640 KATRSQ
+640 
-646 STSKGPRGP
+646 
-655 RKRLCKDR
+655 
-663 PTRAAHSL
+663 
-671 ATVAGDQGCTMQ
+671 
-683 QQVCARLDASEM
+683 M

-774 QGTDLTSQTEPGL
+774 QSTDLTSQTEPGL

-890 TESTREAEADADM
+890 TESKREAEADADM
-903 ESELLQE
+903 ESELLRE

-1096 VSPLA
+1096 VSPL
-1101 RHYYQIIKKP
+1101 
-1111 MDLSVIRNR
+1111 
-1120 LSRTSNTHYRSPQE
+1120 
-1134 FVADVL
+1134 
-1140 LMFKNCAKFNYPDSE
+1140 PDSE